1 MSDAKAISIAV
12 VDDDPLMIK
21 VLERML
27 ELQAVGAV
35 TSYTRAQ
42 DVLSAM
48 DDEQSSPGLMFL
60 DLNMPEMD
68 GVELIRHLVARN
80 FRGHL
85 VLLSGEDERLIQS
98 AERLV
103 QAHQLSILASVQ
115 KPLTPEMLAEIL
127 SKCKVVQP
135 VNLERSS
142 IYSKHELERA
152 LVERQLVNYYQ
163 PKVLLE
169 NCRVTGVEV
178 LVRWMHPRDGL
189 VMPDQFIPLAEDSGL
204 IDRLAEGVLQ
214 QALADSSLWSQQNLQ
229 LPLAINISMENLA
242 SIEFTDQFSAVVT
255 AAGVLPKDITL
266 EITESRA
273 MSNPTV
279 TLDTLTRLRLK
290 RFVLSIDDFGT
301 GHSSLAQLRDIPFD
315 EFKVDKSF
323 VNGAWADQRIRA
335 MFETSVSLA
344 KQLGMRVVA
353 EGVETENDWNFLR
366 KSGCD
371 CAQGYFIARPMP
383 ASEVAGWMNTWRQRV
398 RTELMPDPQVPQ
410 EPKQPGTRRSVLIVE
425 DHEFQRRV
433 QTKILRDEGFDVA
446 TAIDGLDAL
455 NQLRKLRPD
464 LVLIDVDLPG
474 IPGPEIVRRLRAT
487 NIFKRTPIL
496 MISGNSDKEVIDGCR
511 KAGANG
517 FIIKPFDRKAL
528 LEKIQTI
535 LSRPK

>member
-42 DVLSAM
+42 DMLSAM
-48 DDEQSSPGLMFL
+48 DTRQSWPELMFL

-115 KPLTPEMLAEIL
+115 KPLTQEMLAEIL
-127 SKCKVVQP
+127 SKCKAVQP
-135 VNLERSS
+135 VVLERSS

-152 LVERQLVNYYQ
+152 LVEKQLVNYYQ

-169 NCRVTGVEV
+169 NCRVTGAEV
-178 LVRWMHPRDGL
+178 LVRWIHPRDGL
-189 VMPDQFIPLAEDSGL
+189 VMPDQFIPLAEDYRL
-204 IDRLAEGVLQ
+204 IDSLAESVLQ
-214 QALADSSLWSQQNLQ
+214 QAMADFSLWSQQNLQ

-242 SIEFTDQFSAVVT
+242 SIDFADQLLSVVT
-255 AAGVLPKDITL
+255 AAGVPSKDITL

-383 ASEVAGWMNTWRQRV
+383 AAEVAGWMNSWRQRV

-410 EPKQPGTRRSVLIVE
+410 EPKQRGTRRSVLIVE

-433 QTKILRDEGFDVA
+433 QTKILRDEGFDVT

-496 MISGNSDKEVIDGCR
+496 MISGNSDKDVIDGCR

-535 LSRPK
+535 FSRPK